1 MISIKDYWRL
11 STPERAKLYYEEGI
25 GGKFLRDYWDC
36 NKDTADKNEMPIK
49 GLKSVTVKAPDHR
62 VNERQGSLFV
72 EGLPEG
78 GLL

>member
-11 STPERAKLYYEEGI
+11 STPERAKLYLEEGI

-36 NKDTADKNEMPIK
+36 NKDTADKNEMPVK
-49 GLKSVTVKAPDHR
+49 QLESVAVYPVK
-62 VNERQGSLFV
+62 ERQGSLFL

-78 GLL
+78 GL